1 MKFFVSKFYQT
12 LILNVATI
20 SAIVVGIIQFSV
32 RSYQENNGTEKIRK
46 VTLTVLAF
54 IDKIVKQLQQEL
66 NTDVPVVKVAHKKS
80 TKT

>member
-1 MKFFVSKFYQT
+1 MKLFVSKFYQT

-20 SAIVVGIIQFSV
+20 SAIIVGIIQFAV

-46 VTLTVLAF
+46 ITLTVLAF